1 MLPLDAVTT
10 NITGWSLLSVSPLM
24 AQLEPEQSADNDM
37 PADA

>member
-24 AQLEPEQSADNDM
+24 PQVEPEQSADSDM
-37 PADA
+37 PDPA